1 MEVCVILTRTSPGFG
16 GATRISSTDKGS
28 PALYATAATQ
38 NTMIPNSFFR
48 ALKKTKQQQFESSNS
63 SSRDLEKSTQSLFA
77 CKDFTSKNTVN
88 NATTTGSSFSNC
100 FENDHCLRI
109 MSTFASDNLTHS

>member
-38 NTMIPNSFFR
+38 NTMISPIHFSEHKKKPNNNN
-48 ALKKTKQQQFESSNS
+48 LK
-63 SSRDLEKSTQSLFA
+63 A
-77 CKDFTSKNTVN
+77 
-88 NATTTGSSFSNC
+88 ATAAA
-100 FENDHCLRI
+100 EI
-109 MSTFASDNLTHS
+109 